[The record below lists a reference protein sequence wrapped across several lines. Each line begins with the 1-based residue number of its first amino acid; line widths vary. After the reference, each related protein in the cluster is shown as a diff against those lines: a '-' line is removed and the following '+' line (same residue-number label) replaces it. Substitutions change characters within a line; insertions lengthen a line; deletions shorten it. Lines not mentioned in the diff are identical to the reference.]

1 MNRVNFGPQPFIY
14 PMPVLIIATYD
25 ENGVPDA
32 MNAAWGGI
40 TDTHEITISLYHH
53 KTTENMMKTGAFTV
67 SFATED
73 TVTACDYVGIESALR
88 VPDKFERAGFTAV
101 RAEHVNAPLIKELPM
116 ALECKVKKYEDD
128 ILVGE
133 IVNVCAEESVLR
145 DGRVDPEK
153 LKPVVFDPV
162 NHTYIGLGK
171 TVGKAFSDGK
181 KLK

>member
-1 MNRVNFGPQPFIY
+1 MNRVNFGPQPFMY

-25 ENGVPDA
+25 ENGTADA

-40 TDTHEITISLYHH
+40 TDNNEITISLSHH

-73 TVTACDYVGIESALR
+73 TITACDYVGIESALR
-88 VPDKFERAGFTAV
+88 VPDKFKRAGFTAGK
-101 RAEHVNAPLIKELPM
+101 AEHVNAPLIKELLM
-116 ALECKVKKYEDD
+116 ALECRVKSYEDD

-133 IVNVCAEESVLR
+133 IINVCAKECIMT
-145 DGRVDPEK
+145 DGKIDPAK
-153 LKPVVFDPV
+153 LKPVIFDPV
-162 NHTYIGLGK
+162 NHTYIALGK

>member
-25 ENGVPDA
+25 ENGMPDA

-40 TDTHEITISLYHH
+40 TDNNEITISLSHH
-53 KTTENMMKTGAFTV
+53 KTTENMMNTGAFTV

-88 VPDKFERAGFTAV
+88 VPEKFERAGFTAIK
-101 RAEHVNAPLIKELPM
+101 AEHVNAPLIKELPM
-116 ALECKVKKYEDD
+116 ALECMVKSYEDD
-128 ILVGE
+128 ILIGE

-145 DGRVDPEK
+145 DGRVDPAK
-153 LKPVVFDPV
+153 LKPVIFDPV
-162 NHTYIGLGK
+162 NHTYIGLGNA
-171 TVGKAFSDGK
+171 VGKAFSDGN

>member
-1 MNRVNFGPQPFIY
+1 M
-14 PMPVLIIATYD
+14 
-25 ENGVPDA
+25 
-32 MNAAWGGI
+32 
-40 TDTHEITISLYHH
+40 SLFLLARYC
-53 KTTENMMKTGAFTV
+53 FTV

-73 TVTACDYVGIESALR
+73 TVTASDYVGIESALR

>member
-40 TDTHEITISLYHH
+40 TDSHEITISLSHH

-128 ILVGE
+128 ILIGE
-133 IVNVCAEESVLR
+133 IVNVCAEESILR

-162 NHTYIGLGK
+162 THTYIGLGK

>member
-40 TDTHEITISLYHH
+40 TDTHEITISLSHH

>member
-1 MNRVNFGPQPFIY
+1 
-14 PMPVLIIATYD
+14 
-25 ENGVPDA
+25 
-32 MNAAWGGI
+32 
-40 TDTHEITISLYHH
+40 
-53 KTTENMMKTGAFTV
+53 
-67 SFATED
+67 
-73 TVTACDYVGIESALR
+73 
-88 VPDKFERAGFTAV
+88 
-101 RAEHVNAPLIKELPM
+101 M

-128 ILVGE
+128 ILIGE